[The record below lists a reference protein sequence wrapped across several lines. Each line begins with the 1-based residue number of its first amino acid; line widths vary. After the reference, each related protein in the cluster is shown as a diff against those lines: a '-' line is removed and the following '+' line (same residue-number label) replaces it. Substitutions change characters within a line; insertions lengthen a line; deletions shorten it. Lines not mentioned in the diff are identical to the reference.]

1 MSEHFIGIERLLEIA
16 ELAQKMDDPL
26 DIIAELESEA
36 MEKEETQK
44 KEKGGKPQQQGHR
57 KGHGRR

>member
-1 MSEHFIGIERLLEIA
+1 MSEHFIGIERLLEIV

-26 DIIAELESEA
+26 DIIAEWESEG
-36 MEKEETQK
+36 MEKEAAQK
-44 KEKGGKPQQQGHR
+44 KERGGSHQGGK